1 MMKINVQKTLMH
13 SWIIFKARIL
23 ETKTNKENLIDV
35 YKIHTLA
42 FVSAFKIHPPN
53 VLSPVHI
60 IVRSQLR
67 AIHQGHCDH
76 WSVSAPHCDHSNF
89 LRKSNRTNPIGRAN
103 FIPPLLPPCFLPPGL
118 LIPIPTRPFR
128 LSRPLFPERI
138 RSLLQRQ
145 VTGPWN

>member
-1 MMKINVQKTLMH
+1 MNISTLFFFFLQYYVTVFISYIYSFFLLARTRKTQVYYMKINVRKTLMY

-60 IVRSQLR
+60 IVRSELR
-67 AIHQGHCDH
+67 AIYQGHCDH
-76 WSVSAPHCDHSNF
+76 
-89 LRKSNRTNPIGRAN
+89 
-103 FIPPLLPPCFLPPGL
+103 
-118 LIPIPTRPFR
+118 
-128 LSRPLFPERI
+128 
-138 RSLLQRQ
+138 
-145 VTGPWN
+145 